1 MREERDFVKA
11 SKLIKI
17 EFTHYLNYERQTR
30 MVNNYEQIKHKVNRA
45 KLTRQSNEDKE
56 KQVKGERERKREE
69 LNKFFKDQY
78 DVFIEEKNLFEEE
91 KRMEDKE
98 KRQVEF

>member
-1 MREERDFVKA
+1 RDFVKA

-30 MVNNYEQIKHKVNRA
+30 IAEELIKEIIKSEREVII
-45 KLTRQSNEDKE
+45 EKE